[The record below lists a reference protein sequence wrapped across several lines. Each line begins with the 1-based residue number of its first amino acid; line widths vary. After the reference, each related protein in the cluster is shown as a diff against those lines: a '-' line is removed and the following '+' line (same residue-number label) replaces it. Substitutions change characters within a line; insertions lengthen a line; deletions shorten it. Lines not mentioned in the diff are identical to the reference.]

1 MYYLNQTT
9 PRTAPTACRI
19 VERKIGRTTF
29 IVASRFNDSKE
40 KDIVSTIVR
49 LIQHEKPRKGA

>member
-1 MYYLNQTT
+1 LNQTT
-9 PRTAPTACRI
+9 LATASKAPAYRT

-29 IVASRFNDSKE
+29 IVTSRFNDDKE
-40 KDIVSTIVR
+40 KDIVSTIAK